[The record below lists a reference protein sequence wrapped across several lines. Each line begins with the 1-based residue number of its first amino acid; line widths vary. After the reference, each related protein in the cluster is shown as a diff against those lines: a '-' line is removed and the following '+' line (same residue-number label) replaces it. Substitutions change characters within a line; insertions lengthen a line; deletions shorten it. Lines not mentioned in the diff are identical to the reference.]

1 MKKCYCRRPIFHSLL
16 IFLGNWKHS
25 YLISDYEVLIFSN
38 IQKPTS
44 ADGSQM
50 LAKSVDRQWRYP
62 LGSCDSTVKRSS
74 DGNWIEITKIFEYGK
89 QNTGT
94 LFRILEI

>member
-1 MKKCYCRRPIFHSLL
+1 
-16 IFLGNWKHS
+16 
-25 YLISDYEVLIFSN
+25 
-38 IQKPTS
+38 
-44 ADGSQM
+44 M